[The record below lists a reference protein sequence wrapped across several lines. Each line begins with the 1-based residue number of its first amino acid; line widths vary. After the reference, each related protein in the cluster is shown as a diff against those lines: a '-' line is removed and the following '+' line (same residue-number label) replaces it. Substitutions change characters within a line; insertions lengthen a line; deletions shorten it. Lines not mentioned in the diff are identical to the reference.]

1 MTLESQRRA
10 NKKYAVKNREKLNN
24 YMKERYKRMKE
35 ENPEKW
41 KKYIN
46 ERIAYRKNKNKEP
59 KGQEN
64 VEENVEEISLVQ

>member
-1 MTLESQRRA
+1 MPLESQRKA

-41 KKYIN
+41 RKYID
-46 ERIAYRKNKNKEP
+46 ERIAYRKNKK
-59 KGQEN
+59 QEN
-64 VEENVEEISLVQ
+64 VENVENVEEISSVQ